1 MLALACLAA
10 RPPLTHAASLV
21 DELRAMCSTP
31 PDYEVIRADSYSAAQ
46 QQSALDGRFK
56 IFDSVRI
63 LHPPVN
69 WRQTSRGSRT
79 FEANLQNLTFLDIL
93 FDTYRNSADAGKR
106 TAALAAARDLALD
119 WIAHNARSGKHARH
133 AARYAWSNPKVVGD
147 RAGYLAYLAR
157 AAACEPGILSDSQ
170 AATLIS
176 SLRLHIHHL
185 IATPR
190 PSNDFPLYMDF
201 GLAVMADQLPFL
213 PEAASSA
220 SLAERGFATGIARRL
235 SSDGVWLEHSV
246 GYHFFTERLLDKFIE
261 FTGTTRQ
268 ELLDD
273 LAAMKGVAPWFVE
286 PDGLPPQWGDT
297 DLRRAPDYALNTTP
311 AGFPG
316 LAPTARSGYGIV
328 KTADAYMG
336 VTAGYFSRDH
346 KQADDGS
353 FDLFDRGHRIVSD
366 SGKFDYAERGQR
378 DFAISAPA
386 HSVLTVDGQ
395 DFPIAGSRPYRSG
408 IVGTGQSVDGSGW
421 YAVMASNPLVK
432 HQRASHLRLVL
443 FKPGVALIV
452 VDHVASHRRHV
463 YRRYVQLGPDVQA
476 ERIGHSR
483 SFALTASNP
492 AFSGLLYDAPSRPH
506 LRGITG
512 SVAKGRRSSRKR
524 ARLGFTFPLGRR
536 VVPRPTVI
544 YRSQAK
550 SATYAMTLS
559 IDSTQP
565 IYTTVLNG
573 SNGFTLRLLRSTG
586 TATTLTVG
594 GSGVGGLGVT
604 ESVI

>member
-31 PDYEVIRADSYSAAQ
+31 PDYEVIRDDSYSAAQ

-56 IFDSVRI
+56 IFDSVRV

-106 TAALAAARDLALD
+106 TAALAEARDLALD
-119 WIAHNARSGKHARH
+119 WIGHNARSGKHARH

-157 AAACEPGILSDSQ
+157 AAACEPGMLSDGQ

-213 PEAASSA
+213 PEAASTA
-220 SLAERGFATGIARRL
+220 SLAERGFAAGIGRRL
-235 SSDGVWLEHSV
+235 TSEGVWLEHSV

-297 DLRRAPDYALNTTP
+297 DLRRPPDFALNTTP

-328 KTADAYMG
+328 KATDAYMG

-346 KQADDGS
+346 KQADDTS
-353 FDLFDRGHRIVSD
+353 FDLFDGGHRIVSD

-378 DFAISAPA
+378 DFAVSAPA

-421 YAVMASNPLVK
+421 FAVIARNPLLK
-432 HQRASHLRLVL
+432 HQGVAHMRLLL

-452 VDHVASHRRHV
+452 LDRVSSHRRHV
-463 YRRYVQLGPDVQA
+463 YRRYVQLGPEIQA
-476 ERIGHSR
+476 VRAGGSR
-483 SFALTASNP
+483 NFELSASSP
-492 AFSGLLYDAPSRPH
+492 AFSGFLYDAASRPH
-506 LRGITG
+506 LRGIAGTIA
-512 SVAKGRRSSRKR
+512 VGRRSSHHR
-524 ARLGFTFPLGRR
+524 ARLGFTFPMGRR
-536 VVPRPTVI
+536 
-544 YRSQAK
+544 
-550 SATYAMTLS
+550 
-559 IDSTQP
+559 
-565 IYTTVLNG
+565 
-573 SNGFTLRLLRSTG
+573 
-586 TATTLTVG
+586 
-594 GSGVGGLGVT
+594 
-604 ESVI
+604 